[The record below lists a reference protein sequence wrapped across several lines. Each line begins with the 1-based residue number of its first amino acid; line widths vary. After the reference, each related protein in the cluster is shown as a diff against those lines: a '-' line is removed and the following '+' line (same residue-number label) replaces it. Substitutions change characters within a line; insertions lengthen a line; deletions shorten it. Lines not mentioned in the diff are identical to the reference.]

1 MWGFFAWVFC
11 VLGGLYFFNFG
22 GVLIFCFFL
31 VWGFVE
37 VFLTW
42 VFCFVVWFWVGC
54 FLCLLLWGLGFCCA
68 FVFWLFCLGVLVFWG
83 ALPSHRHPNAQAHT
97 LDSLV
102 SPICIAVL
110 PLPDATLHAGDT
122 VPGARLTS

>member
-1 MWGFFAWVFC
+1 M
-11 VLGGLYFFNFG
+11 
-22 GVLIFCFFL
+22 LIFCFFL

-37 VFLTW
+37 AFLTW
-42 VFCFVVWFWVGC
+42 LFVLLFGFGWVVFSVCLCGAWGFVEFLFSGFFAWGFRCFG
-54 FLCLLLWGLGFCCA
+54 
-68 FVFWLFCLGVLVFWG
+68 G
-83 ALPSHRHPNAQAHT
+83 ALPSHRRPSAQAHT

-102 SPICIAVL
+102 SPMCVTAL